1 MGTLSTNGLPIIEE
15 SEATGEVAA
24 VYERIKR
31 ELQTPFIPNIMKGL
45 ATAPNILTH
54 YLESVGTLYG
64 QVTLPQSLLAM
75 ISYTI
80 ATKNDCTYCSVA
92 HEVTC
97 RTLGVDAD
105 TLERLVQDLENVRP
119 ERIQA
124 IIEFAWKVA
133 HDPQGLVR
141 ADYDRL
147 REQGV
152 TDDEIVEIIYVAAV
166 SVFVDTLAD
175 ALQIAVDDVAAQ
187 ALAAMN

>member
-1 MGTLSTNGLPIIEE
+1 MGTLPTNGLPIIEE
-15 SEATGEVAA
+15 NEASGDVAA
-24 VYERIKR
+24 IYERIKR

-54 YLESVGTLYG
+54 YLESIGTLYG
-64 QVTLPQSLLAM
+64 QLSLPQSLMAM

-80 ATKNDCTYCSVA
+80 STKNNCTYCSVA

-97 RTLGVDAD
+97 RTLGVDAA
-105 TLERLVQDLENVRP
+105 TLAKLVEDLDNVRP

-141 ADYDRL
+141 ADYDRV
-147 REQGV
+147 RQQGM
-152 TDDEIVEIIYVAAV
+152 TEEEIVEIIYVTAI

-175 ALQIAVDDVAAQ
+175 ALQIEVDDVAAQ
-187 ALAAMN
+187 ALAAMS